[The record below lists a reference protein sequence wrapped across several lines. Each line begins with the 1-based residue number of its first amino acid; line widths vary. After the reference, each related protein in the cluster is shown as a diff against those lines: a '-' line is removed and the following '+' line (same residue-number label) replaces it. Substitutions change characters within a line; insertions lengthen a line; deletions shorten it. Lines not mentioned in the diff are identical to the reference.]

1 MDFSPKND
9 ILGKVKLTIFFQKK
23 TTVTTHFL
31 REDQLFAAKIRSK
44 IIPKSGEKIQSNC
57 SIIDHS
63 HIDPIGRHQIP
74 FGSNYSA
81 RAAEHTTILLLFTF
95 LNFSIFPFRA

>member
-1 MDFSPKND
+1 MRKQSFS
-9 ILGKVKLTIFFQKK
+9 QKK
-23 TTVTTHFL
+23 ATVTTHFL

-57 SIIDHS
+57 SIIGHS

-74 FGSNYSA
+74 FGSNYS
-81 RAAEHTTILLLFTF
+81 EHDNFVAFHIFEF
-95 LNFSIFPFRA
+95 YFSISCLNFH

>member
-1 MDFSPKND
+1 
-9 ILGKVKLTIFFQKK
+9 VKLTIFPQKK
-23 TTVTTHFL
+23 ATVTTHFL

-74 FGSNYSA
+74 FGSNYS
-81 RAAEHTTILLLFTF
+81 EHTTILLLFTF